1 MGFLEA
7 KNCCKNTCGDLFRLA
22 VPLVWTITALCATL
36 AYLIAPLRRNEQPR
50 WGTSALVSLSFFAGV
65 GASNAVYNFHI
76 TASYALTS
84 DRYTIQAKKKQV
96 YCHFALS
103 SAFIIL
109 SAVLSIFFVDERSH
123 DHDGKPDQLDGA
135 GLWVP
140 LFSVLLGRVKQA
152 QVKGPNDDGLASVD
166 QTPVHRGQR
175 LDHCKPAE
183 VVKCYANPVR
193 ANKGFEP

>member
-1 MGFLEA
+1 MTNTDPQWRDHVKDDPRVLDVLNNSTFRQREYTKT
-7 KNCCKNTCGDLFRLA
+7 KNGRD
-22 VPLVWTITALCATL
+22 I
-36 AYLIAPLRRNEQPR
+36 
-50 WGTSALVSLSFFAGV
+50 
-65 GASNAVYNFHI
+65 
-76 TASYALTS
+76 
-84 DRYTIQAKKKQV
+84 IQARKKQL